1 MTNNK
6 KQIIEIILASLSA
19 VLIAGF
25 IRIFFFDTYI
35 VTNKSMEPT
44 FFEGDQILLLKK
56 NFIFNRVKNF
66 DVIVFNYNDTN
77 LVKRVIGI
85 EGDKV
90 EIRNGGLYLNDELIE
105 HKYYIFSN
113 EDNGLYILGN
123 NQYFV
128 LGDNIKV
135 SEDSRY
141 FGLIDEEDI
150 KGQVIL
156 IFSPKKR
163 FQLFNNIFHH
173 NENNISE

>member
-1 MTNNK
+1 MTNK
-6 KQIIEIILASLSA
+6 KQIIEIILASFSA
-19 VLIAGF
+19 IILAGF

-66 DVIVFNYNDTN
+66 DVIVFNYDNTN

-90 EIRNGGLYLNDELIE
+90 EIKDGALYLNDKLIE
-105 HKYYIFSN
+105 HEYYIFSN
-113 EDNGLYILGN
+113 KDNGLYIVGD

-128 LGDNIKV
+128 LGDNIKL

-141 FGLIDEEDI
+141 FGFIDGRDI

-156 IFSPKKR
+156 IFSPKSR
-163 FQLFNNIFHH
+163 FQLFNNIFHFKQK
-173 NENNISE
+173 

>member
-1 MTNNK
+1 MINK
-6 KQIIEIILASLSA
+6 KQILELILASFTA
-19 VLIAGF
+19 VFLAAF

-44 FFEGDQILLLKK
+44 FCEGDQILLLKK
-56 NFIFNRVKNF
+56 NFIFNKVKNF
-66 DVIVFNYNDTN
+66 DVIVFEYDNSN
-77 LVKRVIGI
+77 LVKRVIGK

-90 EIRNGGLYLNDELIE
+90 EIRDGGLYLNDNLIE
-105 HKYYIFSN
+105 HEYYIFSN
-113 EDNGLYILGN
+113 DDDGLYIVGS

-141 FGLIDEEDI
+141 FGLIDEKDI

-156 IFSPKKR
+156 IFSPKSR
-163 FQLFNNIFHH
+163 FQLFSNIFHKY
-173 NENNISE
+173 NE

>member
-1 MTNNK
+1 MINK
-6 KQIIEIILASLSA
+6 KQVIEILLASFLA
-19 VLIAGF
+19 VFLAAF

-44 FFEGDQILLLKK
+44 FLEGDQILLLKRS
-56 NFIFNRVKNF
+56 FIFNGIKNF
-66 DVIVFNYNDTN
+66 DVIVFDYNNSN
-77 LVKRVIGI
+77 LVKRVIGV

-90 EIRNGGLYLNDELIE
+90 EIKDGGLYLNDKLIE
-105 HKYYIFSN
+105 HEYYIFSN
-113 EDNGLYILGN
+113 EDNGLYIVGN

-141 FGLIDEEDI
+141 FGLINKRDI

-173 NENNISE
+173 DD

>member
-1 MTNNK
+1 MTNK
-6 KQIIEIILASLSA
+6 KQIIEIILASFSA
-19 VLIAGF
+19 IILAGF
-25 IRIFFFDTYI
+25 IRVFFFDTYI

-66 DVIVFNYNDTN
+66 DVIVFNHENTN

-90 EIRNGGLYLNDELIE
+90 EIKDGALYLNDKLVE
-105 HKYYIFSN
+105 HEYYIFSN
-113 EDNGLYILGN
+113 KDNGLYIVGD

-128 LGDNIKV
+128 LGDNIKL

-141 FGLIDEEDI
+141 FGFIYGKDV

-156 IFSPKKR
+156 IFSPKSR

-173 NENNISE
+173 NK

>member
-1 MTNNK
+1 M
-6 KQIIEIILASLSA
+6 
-19 VLIAGF
+19 
-25 IRIFFFDTYI
+25 
-35 VTNKSMEPT
+35 
-44 FFEGDQILLLKK
+44 
-56 NFIFNRVKNF
+56 KNF
-66 DVIVFNYNDTN
+66 DVVVFNYNDTN

-90 EIRNGGLYLNDELIE
+90 EIKDGGLYLNDNLIE
-105 HKYYIFSN
+105 HEYYIFSS
-113 EDNGLYILGN
+113 EDDGLYILGN

-141 FGLIDEEDI
+141 FGLVDEKDI

-173 NENNISE
+173 NNISE

>member
-1 MTNNK
+1 MINK
-6 KQIIEIILASLSA
+6 KQIIEIILASFLA
-19 VLIAGF
+19 VFLAAF

-44 FFEGDQILLLKK
+44 FLEGDQILLLKR
-56 NFIFNRVKNF
+56 NFIFNGIKNF
-66 DVIVFNYNDTN
+66 DVIVFNRNGSN

-90 EIRNGGLYLNDELIE
+90 EIKDGGLYLNDKLIE
-105 HKYYIFSN
+105 HEYYIFSN
-113 EDNGLYILGN
+113 KDNGLYIIGE

-141 FGLIDEEDI
+141 FGLIDKDDI
-150 KGQVIL
+150 MGQVIL

-163 FQLFNNIFHH
+163 FQLFNNLFHH
-173 NENNISE
+173 NID

>member
-1 MTNNK
+1 MMNK
-6 KQIIEIILASLSA
+6 KQIIEIILASFSA
-19 VLIAGF
+19 VILAGF

-56 NFIFNRVKNF
+56 NFIFNRIKNF
-66 DVIVFNYNDTN
+66 DVIVFNYEDTN

-90 EIRNGGLYLNDELIE
+90 EIKDGDLYLNDELIE

-113 EDNGLYILGN
+113 KDDSFYIVGN

-128 LGDNIKV
+128 LGDNINM

-141 FGLIDEEDI
+141 FGFIDDRDI
-150 KGQVIL
+150 KGKVIL
-156 IFSPKKR
+156 IFSPKSR
-163 FQLFNNIFHH
+163 FQLFSNIFHNH
-173 NENNISE
+173 K

>member
-1 MTNNK
+1 MINK
-6 KQIIEIILASLSA
+6 KQIIEIISASLLA
-19 VLIAGF
+19 VFLAAF

-44 FFEGDQILLLKK
+44 FMEGDQILLLKR
-56 NFIFNRVKNF
+56 NFIFNGIKNF
-66 DVIVFNYNDTN
+66 DVIVFNYEDSN
-77 LVKRVIGI
+77 LVKRVIGV

-90 EIRNGGLYLNDELIE
+90 EIKDGGLYLNDELIE
-105 HKYYIFSN
+105 HEYYIFSN
-113 EDNGLYILGN
+113 EDDGLYLVGS

-141 FGLIDEEDI
+141 FGLIDKKDI

-163 FQLFNNIFHH
+163 FQLFSNIFHKY
-173 NENNISE
+173 NE